1 MNISGQAATNPSFIG
16 LNILANGDEDACI
29 EINSQMIIYTHG
41 IGPLFFFSS
50 NMISCSNDTGRS

>member
-29 EINSQMIIYTHG
+29 EINSQMIYIYTWYW
-41 IGPLFFFSS
+41 PSFFFFKQH
-50 NMISCSNDTGRS
+50 DKLLK